1 MTEPI
6 AITPQSLVQSAKL
19 SVSDSGQLI
28 AADPRLYDLLGW
40 PATELIGHRLA
51 ELVHRADLPKLGDYL
66 ADPLTRGHSVGLR
79 FTHRSE
85 GWCPC
90 LLTRLEEASAFELSL
105 DTATRTDEVSYQRSE
120 SARFN
125 HLPLVSWSS
134 SSIASISQTLEARAG
149 ATPYFVVLD
158 EDVKLCFISPAL
170 LRQLNQLEADL
181 LTLEPHSIPEALGI
195 QCDLEKE
202 RRQLLHA
209 LYRGEQFGS
218 LEPPVSLEP
227 PLKLYRDQ
235 PDTEPLTD
243 QASSESTEATI
254 YLVHQLPEP
263 PSTALAPADNELI
276 NDSVNTL
283 ATELRG
289 TLNHIAEQVRAL
301 SEKGLDPTQSQSVE
315 HISHQTDHASKLN
328 DALGLLATF
337 GDTTEVVVNP
347 GECLGRAFPLMQ
359 LLWSPNEPVTLS
371 IEDDDLLVR
380 MSQGLWLGA
389 LLNVL
394 RSLQTMWSASST
406 LAITVK
412 RTIADDMGSFLSEEG
427 PSGRLAQIGLS
438 LEGPTTMVVASA
450 LPSLPPQRWRPNSE
464 DAAERAACDLRDV
477 VQSLNGS
484 LDCQATA
491 SSLMLTITLPDVS
504 ESAINPARETASNQV
519 LLIEDD
525 TGVRDLVV
533 IFLESIGLD
542 VSSIQSEE
550 ELRALPETN
559 YRLIVS
565 DVMLPGIHSGPDL
578 VRMVRRTQPEVP
590 CLFISGYKQGVL
602 TDEDMAHQHT
612 AFLPKPFSKSAF
624 LSKVDECLSTP
635 AA

>member
-1 MTEPI
+1 M
-6 AITPQSLVQSAKL
+6 
-19 SVSDSGQLI
+19 
-28 AADPRLYDLLGW
+28 
-40 PATELIGHRLA
+40 
-51 ELVHRADLPKLGDYL
+51 
-66 ADPLTRGHSVGLR
+66 
-79 FTHRSE
+79 
-85 GWCPC
+85 
-90 LLTRLEEASAFELSL
+90 
-105 DTATRTDEVSYQRSE
+105 
-120 SARFN
+120 
-125 HLPLVSWSS
+125 
-134 SSIASISQTLEARAG
+134 
-149 ATPYFVVLD
+149 LD
-158 EDVKLCFISPAL
+158 EEVRLCFISPAL
-170 LRQLNQLEADL
+170 LRQLNQREADL
-181 LTLEPHSIPEALGI
+181 LTLEPRSIPTALGI

-209 LYRGEQFGS
+209 LYQGEQFGS
-218 LEPPVSLEP
+218 LEPPDSLEP
-227 PLKLYRDQ
+227 PLNLDRDQ
-235 PDTEPLTD
+235 PDAEPPTD
-243 QASSESTEATI
+243 QVSIESTEATI

-263 PSTALAPADNELI
+263 PGTALAPAGNELI
-276 NDSVNTL
+276 NESVSTL

-301 SEKGLDPTQSQSVE
+301 SEKGLDPTQSQPVE
-315 HISHQTDHASKLN
+315 HISHQTDHATKLN
-328 DALGLLATF
+328 DALSLLATF

-347 GECLGRAFPLMQ
+347 GECVSTAFPLMQ

-380 MSQGLWLGA
+380 MSQGLWLCA

-394 RSLQTMWSASST
+394 RSLQTMQAADST
-406 LAITVK
+406 LVITVK

-427 PSGRLAQIGLS
+427 PSGRLAQIELAID
-438 LEGPTTMVVASA
+438 GPNPMIVGSA
-450 LPSLPPQRWRPNSE
+450 LLSTPPKRWRSNSE

-484 LDCQATA
+484 LDCEATA

-504 ESAINPARETASNQV
+504 ESAIDPARETASNQV

-624 LSKVDECLSTP
+624 LSKVDECLSLP

>member
-1 MTEPI
+1 MPSIKENN
-6 AITPQSLVQSAKL
+6 SA
-19 SVSDSGQLI
+19 
-28 AADPRLYDLLGW
+28 
-40 PATELIGHRLA
+40 
-51 ELVHRADLPKLGDYL
+51 
-66 ADPLTRGHSVGLR
+66 
-79 FTHRSE
+79 
-85 GWCPC
+85 
-90 LLTRLEEASAFELSL
+90 
-105 DTATRTDEVSYQRSE
+105 
-120 SARFN
+120 
-125 HLPLVSWSS
+125 
-134 SSIASISQTLEARAG
+134 
-149 ATPYFVVLD
+149 
-158 EDVKLCFISPAL
+158 AL
-170 LRQLNQLEADL
+170 
-181 LTLEPHSIPEALGI
+181 
-195 QCDLEKE
+195 
-202 RRQLLHA
+202 
-209 LYRGEQFGS
+209 
-218 LEPPVSLEP
+218 SLEP
-227 PLKLYRDQ
+227 PLNLDRDQ
-235 PDTEPLTD
+235 PDAETPTD

-263 PSTALAPADNELI
+263 PSTALAPAGNELI
-276 NDSVNTL
+276 NESVSTL

-315 HISHQTDHASKLN
+315 HISHQTDHATKLN
-328 DALGLLATF
+328 DALSLLATF

-380 MSQGLWLGA
+380 MSQGLWLCA

-394 RSLQTMWSASST
+394 RSLQTMQAADST
-406 LAITVK
+406 LVITVK

-427 PSGRLAQIGLS
+427 PSGRLAQIELAID
-438 LEGPTTMVVASA
+438 GPDPMIVGSA
-450 LPSLPPQRWRPNSE
+450 LRSTPPKRWRPNSE

-504 ESAINPARETASNQV
+504 ESAIDPARETASNQV

-624 LSKVDECLSTP
+624 LSKVDECLSLP

>member
-1 MTEPI
+1 MTEPL

-28 AADPRLYDLLGW
+28 AADPGLYDLLGW

-51 ELVHRADLPKLGDYL
+51 ELVHRTDLPKLSDYL
-66 ADPLTRGHSVGLR
+66 AKPLTKGHSVGLR
-79 FTHRSE
+79 FTHRTE

-90 LLTRLEEASAFELSL
+90 RLTHLEEASAFELSL
-105 DTATRTDEVSYQRSE
+105 DTATRTDEDTDQRSE

-134 SSIASISQTLEARAG
+134 SSIESISQTLEARAET
-149 ATPYFVVLD
+149 TPYFVVLD
-158 EDVKLCFISPAL
+158 EDVRLCFISPAL
-170 LRQLNQLEADL
+170 VRQLNQREADL
-181 LTLEPHSIPEALGI
+181 LTLEPHSIPKALGI

-209 LYRGEQFGS
+209 LYQGEQFGS
-218 LEPPVSLEP
+218 LEPPDSLEP
-227 PLKLYRDQ
+227 PLNLHGEQ

-243 QASSESTEATI
+243 QASTESTKATI
-254 YLVHQLPEP
+254 YLVHQLPDP
-263 PSTALAPADNELI
+263 PSTALAPASNELI
-276 NDSVNTL
+276 NDSVDTL
-283 ATELRG
+283 ATELRS

-301 SEKGLDPTQSQSVE
+301 SEKGLDPKQSQSVE
-315 HISHQTDHASKLN
+315 HISHQTDHATKLN
-328 DALGLLATF
+328 DALSLLATF

-347 GECLGRAFPLMQ
+347 GECLGRVFPLMQ

-380 MSQGLWLGA
+380 ISQGLWLCA

-394 RSLQTMWSASST
+394 RSLQTMRNAGST

-438 LEGPTTMVVASA
+438 LEGTTAMVVDSA
-450 LPSLPPQRWRPNSE
+450 LRSLPPQRWRSNSKE
-464 DAAERAACDLRDV
+464 AAERAACDLRDV

-484 LDCQATA
+484 LDCEATA
-491 SSLMLTITLPDVS
+491 FSLMLTITLPDVS
-504 ESAINPARETASNQV
+504 ESAIDPARETASNQV

-624 LSKVDECLSTP
+624 LSKVDECLSLP

>member
-1 MTEPI
+1 MTEPT
-6 AITPQSLVQSAKL
+6 ATTPQSLVQSAKL

-51 ELVHRADLPKLGDYL
+51 ELVHRTDLPKLGDYL
-66 ADPLTRGHSVGLR
+66 ADPLPRGHSVGLR

-90 LLTRLEEASAFELSL
+90 RLTQLEEASAFELSL
-105 DTATRTDEVSYQRSE
+105 DTATRTDEDPHQRSE

-134 SSIASISQTLEARAG
+134 SSTESISQILEARAG

-158 EDVKLCFISPAL
+158 EDVRLRFISPAL

-181 LTLEPHSIPEALGI
+181 LTLEPHSIPKALGI
-195 QCDLEKE
+195 QCNLEEE

-209 LYRGEQFGS
+209 LYQGEQFGS
-218 LEPPVSLEP
+218 FEL
-227 PLKLYRDQ
+227 PLNLDRDQ
-235 PDTEPLTD
+235 SDAEHQTD
-243 QASSESTEATI
+243 QASTESTKATI
-254 YLVHQLPEP
+254 YLVHQLPDP
-263 PSTALAPADNELI
+263 PSTALAPASNELI
-276 NDSVNTL
+276 NESVSTL

-301 SEKGLDPTQSQSVE
+301 SAQGLDPIQSQSVE
-315 HISHQTDHASKLN
+315 HISHQTDHATQLN
-328 DALGLLATF
+328 DALSLLPTF
-337 GDTTEVVVNP
+337 GDKTEVVVNP

-504 ESAINPARETASNQV
+504 ESAINSARETASNQV

-624 LSKVDECLSTP
+624 LSKVDECLSFP
-635 AA
+635 AT

>member
-19 SVSDSGQLI
+19 SVSDSGQLV
-28 AADPRLYDLLGW
+28 AAEPGLYDLLGW

-51 ELVHRADLPKLGDYL
+51 ELVHRTDLPKLSDYL
-66 ADPLTRGHSVGLR
+66 ADPLTRGHLVGLR
-79 FTHRSE
+79 FTHRSQ

-90 LLTRLEEASAFELSL
+90 RLTYLEEASAFELSL
-105 DTATRTDEVSYQRSE
+105 DIATRTDENPHQRSE
-120 SARFN
+120 LTRFN
-125 HLPLVSWSS
+125 HLPLVRWSS
-134 SSIASISQTLEARAG
+134 SSIESISQTLEARAG
-149 ATPYFVVLD
+149 ATPYFVVLN

-209 LYRGEQFGS
+209 LYQGEQFGS
-218 LEPPVSLEP
+218 LEPPLN
-227 PLKLYRDQ
+227 LLRDQ
-235 PDTEPLTD
+235 PDAEYQTD
-243 QASSESTEATI
+243 QASTEHAKATV

-263 PSTALAPADNELI
+263 PRTAQVPADDELI
-276 NDSVNTL
+276 NESVSAF

-289 TLNHIAEQVRAL
+289 ILSDIAEQVSAL
-301 SEKGLDPTQSQSVE
+301 PKQGLDPIQSQSVE
-315 HISHQTDHASKLN
+315 HISHQTGHSMRLN
-328 DALGLLATF
+328 DALSLLATL
-337 GDTTEVVVNP
+337 GDTTQAVVNP
-347 GECLGRAFPLMQ
+347 GECLGRAFPLIQ
-359 LLWSPNEPVTLS
+359 LLWSPDEPVTLS

-394 RSLQTMWSASST
+394 RSLRINGVADNT
-406 LAITVK
+406 LCIMLK
-412 RTIADDMGSFLSEEG
+412 RTVTDEMSSFLSVEG
-427 PSGRLAQIGLS
+427 PSGRLAQIELAID
-438 LEGPTTMVVASA
+438 GPNPMIVGSA
-450 LPSLPPQRWRPNSE
+450 LRSTPPKRWRPDSE
-464 DAAERAACDLRDV
+464 DAAERAACDLRNV
-477 VQSLNGS
+477 VQSLSGS

-504 ESAINPARETASNQV
+504 ESAIDPAPQSASNQV

-525 TGVRDLVV
+525 TGVRDLVF

-559 YRLIVS
+559 YRLIIS

>member
-1 MTEPI
+1 M
-6 AITPQSLVQSAKL
+6 
-19 SVSDSGQLI
+19 
-28 AADPRLYDLLGW
+28 
-40 PATELIGHRLA
+40 
-51 ELVHRADLPKLGDYL
+51 
-66 ADPLTRGHSVGLR
+66 
-79 FTHRSE
+79 
-85 GWCPC
+85 
-90 LLTRLEEASAFELSL
+90 
-105 DTATRTDEVSYQRSE
+105 
-120 SARFN
+120 
-125 HLPLVSWSS
+125 
-134 SSIASISQTLEARAG
+134 
-149 ATPYFVVLD
+149 
-158 EDVKLCFISPAL
+158 
-170 LRQLNQLEADL
+170 
-181 LTLEPHSIPEALGI
+181 
-195 QCDLEKE
+195 
-202 RRQLLHA
+202 
-209 LYRGEQFGS
+209 
-218 LEPPVSLEP
+218 
-227 PLKLYRDQ
+227 
-235 PDTEPLTD
+235 
-243 QASSESTEATI
+243 
-254 YLVHQLPEP
+254 
-263 PSTALAPADNELI
+263 
-276 NDSVNTL
+276 
-283 ATELRG
+283 RG

-301 SEKGLDPTQSQSVE
+301 GEKGLDPTQSQPVE
-315 HISHQTDHASKLN
+315 HISHQTDHATKLN
-328 DALGLLATF
+328 DALSLLATF

-347 GECLGRAFPLMQ
+347 GECVSTAFPLMQ

-380 MSQGLWLGA
+380 MSQGLWLCA

-394 RSLQTMWSASST
+394 RSLQTMQAADST
-406 LAITVK
+406 LVITVK

-427 PSGRLAQIGLS
+427 PSGRLAQIELAIDGPNPMIVGSTLLS
-438 LEGPTTMVVASA
+438 T
-450 LPSLPPQRWRPNSE
+450 PPKRWRSNSE

-484 LDCQATA
+484 LDCEATA

-504 ESAINPARETASNQV
+504 ESAIDPARETASNQV

-624 LSKVDECLSTP
+624 LSKVDECLSLP

>member
-6 AITPQSLVQSAKL
+6 AITPQSLAQSAKL
-19 SVSDSGQLI
+19 SVSGSGQLI
-28 AADPRLYDLLGW
+28 AADPGLYDILGW

-51 ELVHRADLPKLGDYL
+51 ELVHRTDLQKLSDYL
-66 ADPLTRGHSVGLR
+66 ADPLTKGHSVGLR
-79 FTHRSE
+79 FTHRTE

-90 LLTRLEEASAFELSL
+90 RLTHLEEASAFELSL
-105 DTATRTDEVSYQRSE
+105 DYATRTDEDTDQRSE

-134 SSIASISQTLEARAG
+134 SSIESISQTLEARAG

-158 EDVKLCFISPAL
+158 EEVRLCFISPAL
-170 LRQLNQLEADL
+170 LRQLNQREADL
-181 LTLEPHSIPEALGI
+181 LTLEPRSIPPALGI

-209 LYRGEQFGS
+209 LYQGEQFGS
-218 LEPPVSLEP
+218 LEL
-227 PLKLYRDQ
+227 PLNLDSDQ
-235 PDTEPLTD
+235 PDAEHQTD
-243 QASSESTEATI
+243 QVSIESTEATI

-263 PSTALAPADNELI
+263 PSTALAPAGNELI
-276 NDSVNTL
+276 NESVSTL

-301 SEKGLDPTQSQSVE
+301 GEQGLDPTQSQPVE
-315 HISHQTDHASKLN
+315 HISHQTDHATKLN
-328 DALGLLATF
+328 DALSLLATF

-347 GECLGRAFPLMQ
+347 GECVSTAFPLMQ

-380 MSQGLWLGA
+380 MSQGLWLCA

-394 RSLQTMWSASST
+394 RSLQTMQAADST
-406 LAITVK
+406 LVITVK
-412 RTIADDMGSFLSEEG
+412 RTIADDMGSFLFEEG

-438 LEGPTTMVVASA
+438 LEGPTPMVVDSA
-450 LPSLPPQRWRPNSE
+450 LRSLPSQRWRSNSE

-504 ESAINPARETASNQV
+504 ESAIDPAPQSASNQV

-533 IFLESIGLD
+533 IFLESMGLD

-550 ELRALPETN
+550 ELLALPETN

-624 LSKVDECLSTP
+624 LSKVDECLSFP
-635 AA
+635 AT